1 MNRALRASAL
11 FVRMALMMQE
21 LMSGDVERLW
31 CKENKSNDSIRTLG
45 KANFRAGQSG
55 HVHASHCSEFLLFS
69 GRIPIM
75 PNKVVETPYPLIDAD
90 PHASRVI
97 RYFRPSDYAA
107 WAGSTAAFPAAIYAW
122 GMKFSQLFRLPSFL
136 TKHPELADPTK
147 FRMKTTI
154 KLGGFLGFTAGFLFA
169 YQRSSR
175 ACILQ

>member
-1 MNRALRASAL
+1 MIKRLDPRGAHWAK
-11 FVRMALMMQE
+11 QT
-21 LMSGDVERLW
+21 SGQDNLVT
-31 CKENKSNDSIRTLG
+31 CTQVIVPSSCC
-45 KANFRAGQSG
+45 FRA
-55 HVHASHCSEFLLFS
+55 
-69 GRIPIM
+69 IPIM

-107 WAGSTAAFPAAIYAW
+107 WAGSTVGFPAAIYAW
-122 GMKFSQLFRLPSFL
+122 GMKFAQLYRLPSFL
-136 TKHPELADPTK
+136 TKLSELADPTK

-175 ACILQ
+175 AFILQ